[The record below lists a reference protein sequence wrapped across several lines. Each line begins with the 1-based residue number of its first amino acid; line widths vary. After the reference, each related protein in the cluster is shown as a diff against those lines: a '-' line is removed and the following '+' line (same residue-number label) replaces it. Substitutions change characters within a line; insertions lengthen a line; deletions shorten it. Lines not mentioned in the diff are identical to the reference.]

1 MEKIQVRFPSEDLE
15 RIEDE
20 VAAGKYPNRSEAIR
34 DKVRKSY
41 LLESIVQMRE
51 ATEGMDREDALAALE
66 TTREAHFEEFTS
78 DSG

>member
-34 DKVRKSY
+34 DKVRKSC

-66 TTREAHFEEFTS
+66 MTREAHLEEFTS